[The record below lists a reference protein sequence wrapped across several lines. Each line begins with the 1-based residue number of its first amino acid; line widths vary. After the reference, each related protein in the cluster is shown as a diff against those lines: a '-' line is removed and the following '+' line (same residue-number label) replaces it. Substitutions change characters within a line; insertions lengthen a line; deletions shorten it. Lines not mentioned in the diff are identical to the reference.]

1 MYFQLTQKYKTTTTL
16 QEVPFLYIANVLI
29 ATFMNTMEMNT
40 AFKKKKSSQELGHFV
55 GILLRLL
62 MSFAS
67 QEK

>member
-40 AFKKKKSSQELGHFV
+40 AFKKKK
-55 GILLRLL
+55 
-62 MSFAS
+62 
-67 QEK
+67 K